1 MVYICQIM
9 RDIKINGAKN
19 NLLDTGLVSQK
30 LIDLATEEGFKI
42 DRLEYNFVN
51 LDKMYSLNK
60 DFLNH
65 DSDTDIITFDYSKSK
80 TIIAEGFISREMM
93 IKNASENTQS
103 IENEFIRLL
112 SHGLLHCMG
121 YKDNTVEEKAIM
133 RKKEEE
139 FIFAVSRE
147 T

>member
-1 MVYICQIM
+1 MSG
-9 RDIKINGAKN
+9 IKINGAKKN
-19 NLLDTGLVSQK
+19 FFNIKHLSQK
-30 LIDLATEEGFKI
+30 LTDFANEEGFEI
-42 DRLEYNFVN
+42 ERLEYNFV
-51 LDKMYSLNK
+51 DSEKMFSLNK

-65 DSDTDIITFDYSKSK
+65 DTDTDIITFDYSESK
-80 TIIAEGFISREMM
+80 TILAEVFISNEMM
-93 IKNASENTQS
+93 IKNASENMQS
-103 IENEFIRLL
+103 IENESFRLL

-121 YKDNTVEEKAIM
+121 YKDNTLEEKAIM

>member
-1 MVYICQIM
+1 MIYICQIM
-9 RDIKINGAKN
+9 HDIKINGAKN
-19 NLLDTGLVSQK
+19 KLFDTKRVSQK
-30 LIDLATEEGFKI
+30 LIDFATEEGFKI
-42 DRLEYNFVN
+42 DRLEYNFV
-51 LDKMYSLNK
+51 DSEKMSSLNK

-65 DSDTDIITFDYSKSK
+65 DTDTDIITFDYSESK
-80 TIIAEGFISREMM
+80 TIIAEVFISSEMM
-93 IKNASENTQS
+93 IKNASENMQS
-103 IENEFIRLL
+103 IENESFRLL

-121 YKDNTVEEKAIM
+121 YKDNTLEEKEIM

>member
-9 RDIKINGAKN
+9 YDIKINGAKN
-19 NLLDTGLVSQK
+19 NLFDTELVSQK
-30 LIDLATEEGFKI
+30 LVDFATEEGFKI

-51 LDKMYSLNK
+51 SEKMYSLNK

-65 DSDTDIITFDYSKSK
+65 DTDTDIITFDYSKSK
-80 TIIAEGFISREMM
+80 TIIAEVFISSDMM
-93 IKNASENTQS
+93 IKNASENIQS
-103 IENEFIRLL
+103 IENESFRLL
-112 SHGLLHCMG
+112 YHGLLHCMG

>member
-1 MVYICQIM
+1 MHG
-9 RDIKINGAKN
+9 IKINGLKN
-19 NLLDTGLVSQK
+19 QLFDTKRVSQK
-30 LIDLATEEGFKI
+30 LIDFASKEGFKI
-42 DRLEYNFVN
+42 DKLEYNFV
-51 LDKMYSLNK
+51 DSEKMYSLNK

-65 DSDTDIITFDYSKSK
+65 DTDTDIITFDYSKSK
-80 TIIAEGFISREMM
+80 TVIAEVFISKEIM
-93 IKNASENTQS
+93 IKNASENMQS
-103 IENEFIRLL
+103 IENESFRLL

-121 YKDNTVEEKAIM
+121 YKDNTVEEMAIM

>member
-1 MVYICQIM
+1 
-9 RDIKINGAKN
+9 
-19 NLLDTGLVSQK
+19 
-30 LIDLATEEGFKI
+30 
-42 DRLEYNFVN
+42 
-51 LDKMYSLNK
+51 MYSLNK

-80 TIIAEGFISREMM
+80 TIIAEVFISSDMM
-93 IKNASENTQS
+93 IKNASENIQS
-103 IENEFIRLL
+103 IENESFRLL
-112 SHGLLHCMG
+112 YHGLLHCMG

>member
-1 MVYICQIM
+1 MH
-9 RDIKINGAKN
+9 DIKINGAKN
-19 NLLDTGLVSQK
+19 KLFDTKRVSQK
-30 LIDLATEEGFKI
+30 LIDFATEEGFKI
-42 DRLEYNFVN
+42 DRLEYNFV
-51 LDKMYSLNK
+51 DSEKMYSLNK

-65 DSDTDIITFDYSKSK
+65 DTDTDIITFDYSKSK
-80 TIIAEGFISREMM
+80 TIIAEVFISIETM
-93 IKNASENTQS
+93 IKNASENMQS
-103 IENEFIRLL
+103 VENESFRLL

-121 YKDNTVEEKAIM
+121 YNDNTVEEKAIM

>member
-1 MVYICQIM
+1 MIYICQIM
-9 RDIKINGAKN
+9 HDIKINGVKN
-19 NLLDTGLVSQK
+19 KLFDTKHVSQK
-30 LIDLATEEGFKI
+30 LNDFATDEGFKI
-42 DRLEYNFVN
+42 DRLEYNFV
-51 LDKMYSLNK
+51 DSEKMHSLNK

-65 DSDTDIITFDYSKSK
+65 DTDTDIITFDYSKSK
-80 TIIAEGFISREMM
+80 TIIAEVFISIETM
-93 IKNASENTQS
+93 IKNASENMQS
-103 IENEFIRLL
+103 VENESFRLL

-121 YKDNTVEEKAIM
+121 YKDRTGEEKAIM

>member
-1 MVYICQIM
+1 MH
-9 RDIKINGAKN
+9 DIKINGAKN
-19 NLLDTGLVSQK
+19 KLFDTKRVSQK
-30 LIDLATEEGFKI
+30 LIDFATEEGFKI
-42 DRLEYNFVN
+42 DRLEYNFV
-51 LDKMYSLNK
+51 DSEKMYSLNK

-65 DSDTDIITFDYSKSK
+65 DTDTDIITFDYSKSK
-80 TIIAEGFISREMM
+80 TIIAEVFISREMM
-93 IKNASENTQS
+93 IKNASENTQT
-103 IENEFIRLL
+103 IENESFRLL

-121 YKDNTVEEKAIM
+121 YNDNTVEEKAIM

>member
-1 MVYICQIM
+1 MNG
-9 RDIKINGAKN
+9 IKINGQN
-19 NLLDTGLVSQK
+19 NKLFDTKRVSQK
-30 LIDLATEEGFKI
+30 LVDFATEEGFKI
-42 DRLEYNFVN
+42 DRLDYNFV
-51 LDKMYSLNK
+51 DSEKMYSLNK

-65 DSDTDIITFDYSKSK
+65 DTDTDIITFDYSKSK
-80 TIIAEGFISREMM
+80 TIIAEVFISREMM
-93 IKNASENTQS
+93 IKNASENMQS
-103 IENEFIRLL
+103 IENESFRLL

-121 YKDNTVEEKAIM
+121 YNDNTVEEKAIM

>member
-1 MVYICQIM
+1 MIYICQIM
-9 RDIKINGAKN
+9 HEIKINGAKN
-19 NLLDTGLVSQK
+19 KFFDTKRVSQK
-30 LIDLATEEGFKI
+30 LIDFATKEGFKI
-42 DRLEYNFVN
+42 DRLEYNFV
-51 LDKMYSLNK
+51 DSEKMYSLNK

-65 DSDTDIITFDYSKSK
+65 DTDTDIITFDYSKSK
-80 TIIAEGFISREMM
+80 TIIAEVFISSEMM
-93 IKNASENTQS
+93 IKNASENMQS
-103 IENEFIRLL
+103 LENESFRLL

-121 YKDNTVEEKAIM
+121 YKDNTVKEKAIM

>member
-1 MVYICQIM
+1 MH
-9 RDIKINGAKN
+9 DIKINGAKN
-19 NLLDTGLVSQK
+19 QLFDTKRVSQK
-30 LIDLATEEGFKI
+30 LIDFATEEGFKV
-42 DRLEYNFVN
+42 DRLEYNFV
-51 LDKMYSLNK
+51 DSEKMYSLNK

-65 DSDTDIITFDYSKSK
+65 DTDTDIITFDYSKSK
-80 TIIAEGFISREMM
+80 TIIAEVFISREMM
-93 IKNASENTQS
+93 IKNASENMQS
-103 IENEFIRLL
+103 IENESFRLL

-121 YKDNTVEEKAIM
+121 YKDNTLKEKAIM

>member
-1 MVYICQIM
+1 M

-19 NLLDTGLVSQK
+19 KLFDTKPVIQK
-30 LIDLATEEGFKI
+30 LIDFASEEGFKI
-42 DRLEYNFVN
+42 DKLEYNFV
-51 LDKMYSLNK
+51 DSEKMYSLNK

-65 DSDTDIITFDYSKSK
+65 ETDTDIITFDYSKSK
-80 TIIAEGFISREMM
+80 IIIAEVFISNEMM
-93 IKNASENTQS
+93 IKNASENMQS
-103 IENEFIRLL
+103 IENESFRLL
-112 SHGLLHCMG
+112 SHALLHCMG
-121 YKDNTVEEKAIM
+121 YKDNTLEEKAIM

>member
-1 MVYICQIM
+1 MH
-9 RDIKINGAKN
+9 DIKINGVKN
-19 NLLDTGLVSQK
+19 KLFDTKRVSQK
-30 LIDLATEEGFKI
+30 LIDFAKEEGFKI
-42 DRLEYNFVN
+42 DRLEYNFV
-51 LDKMYSLNK
+51 DSEKMHSLNK

-65 DSDTDIITFDYSKSK
+65 DTDTDIITFDYSKSK
-80 TIIAEGFISREMM
+80 KIIAEVFISSEMM
-93 IKNASENTQS
+93 IKNASENMQS
-103 IENEFIRLL
+103 IESESFRLL

-121 YKDNTVEEKAIM
+121 YKDNTVEEKEIM

>member
-1 MVYICQIM
+1 MHG
-9 RDIKINGAKN
+9 IKINGAKN
-19 NLLDTGLVSQK
+19 KLFDTKRVSQK
-30 LIDLATEEGFKI
+30 LIDFATEEGFKI
-42 DRLEYNFVN
+42 DRLEYNFV
-51 LDKMYSLNK
+51 DSEKMYSLNK

-65 DSDTDIITFDYSKSK
+65 DTDTDIITFDYSKSK
-80 TIIAEGFISREMM
+80 TIIAEVFISREMM

-103 IENEFIRLL
+103 IENESFRLL

-121 YKDNTVEEKAIM
+121 YNDNTVEEKAIM

>member
-1 MVYICQIM
+1 MIYICQIM
-9 RDIKINGAKN
+9 HDIKINGAKN
-19 NLLDTGLVSQK
+19 KLFDTKHVSQK
-30 LIDLATEEGFKI
+30 LIDFATEEGFKI
-42 DRLEYNFVN
+42 DRLEYNFV
-51 LDKMYSLNK
+51 DSKKMYSLNK

-65 DSDTDIITFDYSKSK
+65 DTDTDIITFDYSESK
-80 TIIAEGFISREMM
+80 TIIAEVFISSEMM
-93 IKNASENTQS
+93 IKNASANMQS
-103 IENEFIRLL
+103 IENESFRLL

-121 YKDNTVEEKAIM
+121 YKDNTLEEKEIM

>member
-1 MVYICQIM
+1 MH
-9 RDIKINGAKN
+9 DIKINGAKN
-19 NLLDTGLVSQK
+19 KLFDTKRVSQK
-30 LIDLATEEGFKI
+30 LIDFATEEGFKI
-42 DRLEYNFVN
+42 DRLEYNFV
-51 LDKMYSLNK
+51 DSEKMYSLNK

-65 DSDTDIITFDYSKSK
+65 DTDTDIITFDYSKSK
-80 TIIAEGFISREMM
+80 TIIAEVFISREMM

-103 IENEFIRLL
+103 IENESFRLL

-121 YKDNTVEEKAIM
+121 YNDDTVEEKAIM